1 MKITPAYGF
10 IWNDNN
16 IKWLH
21 TIFTLKECTYVCIL
35 IVS

>member
-16 IKWLH
+16 ILN
-21 TIFTLKECTYVCIL
+21 VCIQYL
-35 IVS
+35 LSKNAHMFVF